1 MTTPGIP
8 LCRINCDSSR
18 ATSRIE
24 PRLSKSASAS
34 LRSRAETAV
43 VMVCHQGNTS
53 ENLGRTPS
61 YRGDDFTGRVGEPV
75 RRDDLAAALL
85 QERPAEVGI
94 GPLETDD
101 QGNSE
106 VDLVVGSQERGGN
119 DIAHHDTAEDVDQHG
134 LDIR

>member
-1 MTTPGIP
+1 MTTPRIP

-43 VMVCHQGNTS
+43 VMVRHQGNTS

-61 YRGDDFTGRVGEPV
+61 CRGDDFTGRVGEAV

-85 QERPAEVGI
+85 QERPAEVGV
-94 GPLETDD
+94 GPLETDH
-101 QGNSE
+101 QGNAE
-106 VDLVVGSQERGGN
+106 VDLDVGSQDCGGD
-119 DIAHHDTAEDVDQHG
+119 DITLHDAAKNVDQHG